1 MFLILTAIIGFL
13 EGVQN
18 TITNANHFPNNFQIF
33 YLITSSIIMYL
44 NVSQKLSEIANVF
57 ERIYF
62 FVTLST
68 LNVFVF
74 IGLFF
79 LGKVIYNLIK
89 N

>member
-18 TITNANHFPNNFQIF
+18 TITNANHIPNNFQIF
-33 YLITSSIIMYL
+33 YLISSSIIMYL

-57 ERIYF
+57 EKILF
-62 FVTLST
+62 FTALST

-74 IGLFF
+74 IGLFL
-79 LGKVIYNLIK
+79 LGKVIYKLIK